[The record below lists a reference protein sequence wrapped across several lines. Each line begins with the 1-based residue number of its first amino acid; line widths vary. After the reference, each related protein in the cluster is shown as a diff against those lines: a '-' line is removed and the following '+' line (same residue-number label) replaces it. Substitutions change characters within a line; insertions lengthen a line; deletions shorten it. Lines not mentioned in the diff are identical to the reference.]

1 MSKDF
6 IAAFGKDV
14 NLSQANELI
23 KQDFIA
29 RELIQ
34 EDWRDFV
41 AAFFFPNLSVTE
53 IWLASLLKSVSRLRM
68 LSKGIIRPCI
78 YDYRGFSVCTFR
90 KSMCGW

>member
-14 NLSQANELI
+14 NLSQADELI
-23 KQDFIA
+23 KQDFTV

-41 AAFFFPNLSVTE
+41 AAFFFPNLSKCITDPKVKAFIQSINSE
-53 IWLASLLKSVSRLRM
+53 LLE
-68 LSKGIIRPCI
+68 KGQ
-78 YDYRGFSVCTFR
+78 
-90 KSMCGW
+90 